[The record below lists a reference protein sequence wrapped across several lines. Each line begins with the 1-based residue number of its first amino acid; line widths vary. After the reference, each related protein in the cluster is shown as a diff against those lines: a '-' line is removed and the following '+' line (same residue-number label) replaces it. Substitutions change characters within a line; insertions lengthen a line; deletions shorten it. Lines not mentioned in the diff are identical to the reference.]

1 MKLNCALIYLTCL
14 ISFISTIYA
23 IPIQQTS
30 FQPNIQQHIS
40 INDQAYPTID
50 QLEEHYTQIVGK
62 VIDKTLNDL
71 LENVPETFLTIHEL
85 QSLGKEYCQT
95 SLFEFIQI
103 IESKLIKM
111 KADLVAAV
119 HPLLETKQNINAA
132 LIERINTDDLAY
144 DIIRQLYATDLS
156 ALDRIIYTLSSRSF
170 RLKQHHETNEA
181 LALRAWLSSW
191 LMDIELALNQAI
203 VTP

>member
-1 MKLNCALIYLTCL
+1 MKPNCALIYLACL
-14 ISFISTIYA
+14 ISFISTIYT

-30 FQPNIQQHIS
+30 FQSNIQQHIS
-40 INDQAYPTID
+40 TNDQSYPVID
-50 QLEEHYTQIVGK
+50 QLEKHYVQIVSR
-62 VIDKTLNDL
+62 VIDKTLDDL

-103 IESKLIKM
+103 IENELIKM
-111 KADLVAAV
+111 KADLIAAIY
-119 HPLLETKQNINAA
+119 PLLQTKQDINAA
-132 LIERINTDDLAY
+132 LIERINTKDLAY
-144 DIIRQLYATDLS
+144 DIIHQLYATDLS
-156 ALDRIIYTLSSRSF
+156 VLDRIIYTLSSRLF
-170 RLKQHHETNEA
+170 RLKQHHEANEA

-191 LMDIELALNQAI
+191 LMDIELALNQTI